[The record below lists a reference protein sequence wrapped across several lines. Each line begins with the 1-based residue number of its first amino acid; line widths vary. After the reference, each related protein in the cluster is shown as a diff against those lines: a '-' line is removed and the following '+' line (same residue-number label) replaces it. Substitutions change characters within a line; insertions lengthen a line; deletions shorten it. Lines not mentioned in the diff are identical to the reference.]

1 MEHIGSHSRIVRGPV
16 TLHTF
21 PVERPAPATARP
33 PCSEH
38 LDYVADS
45 AIPTLAITAAA
56 AAATSNLSTARRLA
70 ARGHTAHHLAARRPT
85 AHRPT
90 EPWHE
95 QRADR
100 ARRCVRDCTSVSERE
115 RALSVRSPRVAHGRV
130 RLVVCASRSM
140 ERGLE
145 VGAPAYACAPCGSL
159 DRKSMERDR
168 TSNDTGVAANV
179 FYRPHISMKIT

>member
-1 MEHIGSHSRIVRGPV
+1 MCKVYGTHWQPLPYHSRSG
-16 TLHTF
+16 H
-21 PVERPAPATARP
+21 ATYFSGRATRTP

-100 ARRCVRDCTSVSERE
+100 ARRCVRDCASVSERE
-115 RALSVRSPRVAHGRV
+115 RALSVRPPRVAHGRV

-145 VGAPAYACAPCGSL
+145 AGAPAYACAV
-159 DRKSMERDR
+159 R
-168 TSNDTGVAANV
+168 VA
-179 FYRPHISMKIT
+179 RPEKYVA

>member
-1 MEHIGSHSRIVRGPV
+1 MTSEGALAAPRTPA
-16 TLHTF
+16 LPF
-21 PVERPAPATARP
+21 PVCSLCPPLDCIAP

-45 AIPTLAITAAA
+45 AISTLAITAAA

-70 ARGHTAHHLAARRPT
+70 TRGHTAHHLAARRPT

-100 ARRCVRDCTSVSERE
+100 ARRCVRDCASVSERE
-115 RALSVRSPRVAHGRV
+115 RALSVRPPRVAHGRV

-145 VGAPAYACAPCGSL
+145 AGAPAYACAV
-159 DRKSMERDR
+159 R
-168 TSNDTGVAANV
+168 VA
-179 FYRPHISMKIT
+179 RPEKYVA